1 MTPGGH
7 WSVGVVYISDVEI
20 GLEASAYTVTEASGA
35 TVEVCAREVGSTSIG
50 VPVTVRLST
59 QSGTASTYSSVTMK
73 LC

>member
-1 MTPGGH
+1 MDIRLA
-7 WSVGVVYISDVEI
+7 S
-20 GLEASAYTVTEASGA
+20 SAYTVTEASGV
-35 TVEVCAREVGSTSIG
+35 TVEVCVEVFGSTSIG